1 MILHWL
7 NPQIWDHEYKG
18 AEDTEEPQY
27 RGPTQAMCRFST
39 VQKIRASNSHA
50 VQGSTVITLEA
61 PPVLNKVTFSSTGS

>member
-27 RGPTQAMCRFST
+27 RGP
-39 VQKIRASNSHA
+39 ILSHM
-50 VQGSTVITLEA
+50 QIFYSPEDQSL
-61 PPVLNKVTFSSTGS
+61 